1 MEGVEEEGVEEEGVK
16 EEGVEEEVLL
26 CGSLRCTHVH
36 RFCAGDTCCMSLV
49 NGGRCPSTGW

>member
-26 CGSLRCTHVH
+26 CGSLRCIHMCTDFVLETHAVCH
-36 RFCAGDTCCMSLV
+36 
-49 NGGRCPSTGW
+49 W